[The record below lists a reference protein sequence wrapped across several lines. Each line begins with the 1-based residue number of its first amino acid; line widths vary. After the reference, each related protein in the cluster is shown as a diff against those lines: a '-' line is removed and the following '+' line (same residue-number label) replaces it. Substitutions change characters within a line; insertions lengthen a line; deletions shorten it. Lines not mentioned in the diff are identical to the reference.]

1 MRLLVTGATGQV
13 GWELSRN
20 LMPLGEVIAVGRTR
34 CDLSRPETVPAL
46 ISETRPDVI
55 VNAAAYTAVDKA
67 EQEEALAMTVN
78 ATAVGVLAQEARKV
92 NALLIHY
99 STDYVFDGAKSASYT
114 ENDTP
119 NPINA
124 YGRSKLAG
132 ELAIRQVGC
141 DHLILRTS
149 WVYAARG
156 RNFVKTILHLAAERE
171 ELKIVADQFGAP
183 TSARLIADAT
193 AAILARLSGR
203 QSWHV
208 NGGTYHLSAGGE
220 TSWHG
225 FATAILAAARAAQ
238 PAGALKSQRVLPIT
252 TADYPLPARRPRN
265 SRLDCTRLYSTFGLH
280 LPDWR
285 AAFTLTLAELLEHQ
299 GNS

>member
-20 LMPLGEVIAVGRTR
+20 LMPLGEVIAVSRTR
-34 CDLSRPETVPAL
+34 CDFSRPETLPAL
-46 ISETRPDVI
+46 ISETRPDAI

-67 EQEEALAMTVN
+67 EEEEALAMTVN
-78 ATAVGVLAQEARKV
+78 ATAVGVLAEEARRV

-99 STDYVFDGAKSASYT
+99 STDYVFDGAKSGSYT

-132 ELAIRQVGC
+132 ELAIGQVGC

-156 RNFVKTILHLAAERE
+156 HNFLKTILRLAAERE
-171 ELKIVADQFGAP
+171 ELKIVADQSGAP

-203 QSWHV
+203 QSWRV
-208 NGGTYHLSAGGE
+208 MGGTYHLSAGGE

-225 FATAILAAARAAQ
+225 FATAIVAAARAAQ
-238 PAGALKSQRVLPIT
+238 PASALKVQRVLPIT

-285 AAFTLTLAELLEHQ
+285 APFTLTLAELLEHQ
-299 GNS
+299 GRS